1 MFVTNYEPPI
11 KRRAFAEGGVER
23 RLTEPAVM
31 LAFAFH
37 LLECATE
44 EALVTIH
51 PDGEHAKIFEIAPF
65 LAGCGFERI
74 ENLGRT
80 MYGGRYVRGKHA
92 LIVNP
97 TSGKGDVVG
106 EVDGRRV
113 IAECKGGVDQFDP
126 QWSTLPH
133 SQGHVGVSG
142 ATDDPAAKWRSTRG
156 GSSRNV
162 RHHSSDP
169 ATRAALRPSWDRD
182 SACGGKWADPV
193 CLTHCLTA
201 DAVGLASSR
210 LPADTSSF

>member
-65 LAGCGFERI
+65 LAGCRFERI

-113 IAECKGGVDQFDP
+113 IAECKGGVINSTHNGQRSRTRKGMSELVGQLMIRP
-126 QWSTLPH
+126 QNGDRHVAVLPETYDTIRLTPLLA
-133 SQGHVGVSG
+133 QRCAQVGIEI
-142 ATDDPAAKWRSTRG
+142 
-156 GSSRNV
+156 
-162 RHHSSDP
+162 
-169 ATRAALRPSWDRD
+169 ALVEENGQIRYVLP
-182 SACGGKWADPV
+182 
-193 CLTHCLTA
+193 TA
-201 DAVGLASSR
+201 
-210 LPADTSSF
+210 